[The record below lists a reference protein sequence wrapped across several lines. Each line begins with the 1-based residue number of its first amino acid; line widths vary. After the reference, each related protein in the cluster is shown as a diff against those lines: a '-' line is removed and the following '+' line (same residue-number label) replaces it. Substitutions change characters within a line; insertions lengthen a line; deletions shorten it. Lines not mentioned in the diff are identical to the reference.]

1 MYTQQQVLEATKA
14 YAGGDELLADVFVTK
29 YALSD
34 STNIFF
40 ELTPDDMHR
49 RLSREF
55 ARIEA
60 KYPNPMSETQIYDLL
75 KRFSKVIPQ
84 GSPQA
89 GIGNPYQ
96 IQSLSNCFVIDS
108 PEDSYG
114 GIFRADEEI
123 AQIMKRRGG
132 VGLDMSPIRP
142 KGSVTKNAA
151 KTTDGIA
158 VFMER
163 FSNTCRE
170 VAQDGRRGA
179 LMLTISVHHPEIVT
193 FIKAKIDLRKVTGA
207 NVSIR
212 ISDEFMR
219 AVESDTD
226 YELRWPVDSVE
237 PKISTRVRARSVWNE
252 IINAAWRC
260 AEPGVLFWDTILKN
274 TPADV
279 YKQFR
284 SISTNPCSELP
295 LPAYDSCRL
304 MLMNWLSYVL
314 FAFTPDACLDV
325 NALRKDAR
333 NAQRLMD
340 DLIDLEIEAI
350 DKIIAKIDSD
360 PEADAVKS
368 REKDLWL
375 KIRKNTVEGRRTGLG
390 ATGLGDALAML
401 NLKYGS
407 PDSLQTTSDMYQIMC
422 AAAWESSIILAKE
435 RGAFPAWD
443 PSLEQDHV
451 FINKMLDLCSPD
463 LKEMHKKYGR
473 RNIALTMSSPA
484 GSISIEAECTN
495 AIEPMYVYDYV
506 RRRKLTADDGD
517 TKPDFTDA
525 LGDKWKEYKIEHPGI
540 QRWRKITGKSDVKD
554 SPYWGAS
561 AAEINYID
569 SVKMQATVQQWIC
582 HGISK
587 TVNMPSLA
595 TVKDVEDIYLTAW
608 RLGCKGVTVYRDG
621 CRDGV
626 LVSAEA
632 SAKKK
637 TSSVT
642 RPQSLPCDIHK
653 VNVRG
658 EPYVVIV
665 GKHNNE
671 PYEVFAGSL
680 DKIDIP
686 KSCKHG
692 VLIKQ
697 KKAKNHAT
705 YDLEIS
711 IKDDENIVFR
721 NVIALFENPT
731 YGALT
736 RLVSMLIRNSVNITD
751 VIEQLKKDK
760 HSDISSF
767 ANCIAR
773 VLKTYVS
780 DGTKLSAVC
789 DDCDQPAL
797 QYQSGCV
804 ICGSCGSS
812 KCN

>member
-1 MYTQQQVLEATKA
+1 MYTQQQVLDATKA

-29 YALSD
+29 YALCD
-34 STNIFF
+34 NANNFL
-40 ELTPDDMHR
+40 ELTPDDMHH
-49 RLSREF
+49 RLAREF

-75 KRFSKVIPQ
+75 KRFSKIIPQ

-142 KGSVTKNAA
+142 KGSATKNAA

-158 VFMER
+158 VFMDR

-170 VAQDGRRGA
+170 VAQGGRRGA
-179 LMLTISVHHPEIVT
+179 LMLTISVHHPEIIT
-193 FIKAKIDLRKVTGA
+193 FIKSKIDLQKVTGA
-207 NVSIR
+207 NISVR

-219 AVESDTD
+219 AVEADTE
-226 YELRWPVDSVE
+226 YEQRWPVDSTE
-237 PKISTRVRARSVWNE
+237 PKISMQVRARAVWDE
-252 IINAAWRC
+252 IVLAAWRC
-260 AEPGVLFWDTILKN
+260 AEPGVLFWDTVLKN

-314 FAFTPDACLDV
+314 SPFTPAARADIT
-325 NALRKDAR
+325 ALRKDVIS
-333 NAQRLMD
+333 AQRLMD

-350 DKIIAKIDSD
+350 DKILAKIDSD
-360 PEADAVKS
+360 PEREAIKL

-407 PDSLQTTSDMYQIMC
+407 SDSLKMTEYLYQNMC
-422 AAAWESSIILAKE
+422 IAAWESSILLAKE
-435 RGAFPAWD
+435 RGHFPAWD
-443 PSLEQDHV
+443 PELEKDHP
-451 FINKMLDLCSPD
+451 FIEKMLNLCQPHIR
-463 LKEMHKKYGR
+463 EMHKKYGR

-506 RRRKLTADDGD
+506 RRRKLTADDGE
-517 TKPDFTDA
+517 TKPDFIDA
-525 LGDKWKEYKIEHPGI
+525 LGDKWKEYKIEHAGI
-540 QRWRKITGKSDVKD
+540 KRWREITGKSDVKE

-569 SVKMQATVQQWIC
+569 SVKMQAAVQQWIC

-587 TVNMPSLA
+587 TVNMPNNA
-595 TVKDVEDIYLTAW
+595 TVKDVEDVYLTAW

-626 LVSAEA
+626 LVSADA
-632 SAKKK
+632 AAKKK
-637 TSSVT
+637 TVSVA
-642 RPQSLPCDIHK
+642 RPKSLQCDIHK
-653 VNVRG
+653 VIVRG
-658 EPYVVIV
+658 EPYVVII

-692 VLIKQ
+692 VLHKQ
-697 KKAKNHAT
+697 KKMKNHAT
-705 YDLEIS
+705 YDLEVR
-711 IKDDENIVFR
+711 IKDDDNIVFR
-721 NVIALFENPT
+721 DVIALFENPT

-736 RLVSMLIRNSVNITD
+736 RLVSMLLRNSVKITD
-751 VIEQLKKDK
+751 IIDQLKKDK

-767 ANCIAR
+767 ASCIAR
-773 VLKTYVS
+773 VLKTYIP

-789 DDCDQPAL
+789 DECEQPSL

-804 ICGSCGSS
+804 ICGSCGAS